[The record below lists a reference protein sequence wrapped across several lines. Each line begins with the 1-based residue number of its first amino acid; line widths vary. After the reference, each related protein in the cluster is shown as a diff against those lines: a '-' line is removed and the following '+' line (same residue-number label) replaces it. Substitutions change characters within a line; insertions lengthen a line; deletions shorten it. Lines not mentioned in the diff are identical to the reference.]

1 MWDVFLSY
9 SRKDAGHVRRLH
21 EELIA
26 AGLKV
31 FTDES
36 AVAGFAGISDTIRR
50 ALAAS
55 RVLLAYYS
63 TGYPERPACQW
74 ELTAAFLAGLG
85 EGDPRRRVL
94 VVNPEPDTAH
104 IHPVELRDTRHGEPE
119 TLVPDI
125 LAHLRQVPGPM
136 RLGTQPPRVHGELPA
151 TVGEFTGRLPEL
163 WRLHSALHVQEAPL
177 VTGRTSARPVQLRGM
192 PGIGKT
198 RLAREYAL
206 RFGAA
211 FPGGVH
217 WAHADAPQPPQAPDG
232 PCLYV
237 VDDVPHGLPPRAVT
251 ALTARHPLVRTLLIT
266 RSRAYGG
273 HGEHLDLEPLPEPAA
288 TVLAGAPEIADAAAG
303 HPGALGLLGR
313 AVGAGQDAAAL
324 ASRLY
329 EPGRSL
335 LDVLAGDELTADHV
349 RDALTAPAE
358 AQDVLRCAL
367 ALSPLPVTT
376 ESAATVLALTD
387 RLPRAVA
394 LRRANAG
401 LAELTARGLLTPVPH
416 RLHPVTA
423 HSWLHHEADAAR
435 AERLRRAVLSSLGA
449 VTATLVAPGIPA
461 PGVRGARKESMPMTV
476 SEAERMAAFDLQVE
490 LVSRIGVQQLPDG
503 SGSLREA
510 LTSLNSLFPFTRDTL
525 HRYSI
530 GLEPSSAPSV
540 QSVADHLLNEV
551 LRPFMTRWHPLLK
564 AWEAHRPPHTSPL
577 DHEAAWSHADTFRTD
592 LNALQQPLRTATASL
607 AGISGAEFGISAEV

>member
-50 ALAAS
+50 GLAGS

-125 LAHLRQVPGPM
+125 LSHLRQVPGPM
-136 RLGTQPPRVHGELPA
+136 RLGTEPPRVHGELPA

-217 WAHADAPQPPQAPDG
+217 WARADAPQPPQTPDG

-251 ALTARHPLVRTLLIT
+251 ALTAPHPLVRTLLIT

-273 HGEHLDLEPLPEPAA
+273 YGEHLDLEPLPELAA
-288 TVLAGAPEIADAAAG
+288 AVLAGAPEIADAAAG

-313 AVGAGQDAAAL
+313 AVSAGQDSAAL

-335 LDVLAGDELTADHV
+335 LDVLAGEELTVDHV

-367 ALSPLPVTT
+367 ALSPLPVTADT
-376 ESAATVLALTD
+376 AATVLAVTD

-394 LRRANAG
+394 LRRVSAG
-401 LAELTARGLLTPVPH
+401 LAELTARGCSPPS
-416 RLHPVTA
+416 RTA
-423 HSWLHHEADAAR
+423 CTRSRPIPGSTTKTTRPALRNCVVRFSPASEPRPLRWMLPDSRFPAYG
-435 AERLRRAVLSSLGA
+435 RRAC
-449 VTATLVAPGIPA
+449 
-461 PGVRGARKESMPMTV
+461 R
-476 SEAERMAAFDLQVE
+476 
-490 LVSRIGVQQLPDG
+490 
-503 SGSLREA
+503 
-510 LTSLNSLFPFTRDTL
+510 
-525 HRYSI
+525 
-530 GLEPSSAPSV
+530 
-540 QSVADHLLNEV
+540 
-551 LRPFMTRWHPLLK
+551 
-564 AWEAHRPPHTSPL
+564 
-577 DHEAAWSHADTFRTD
+577 
-592 LNALQQPLRTATASL
+592 
-607 AGISGAEFGISAEV
+607 